1 MIPVI
6 KIIKLYTILSDFRG
20 GKVMR
25 KALKRGK
32 ILVLTT
38 LLMMA
43 ITSLCFAQDPFTK
56 LGRGVANALTG
67 WVELPKNIYKTS
79 VEDNALAG
87 VTLGLA
93 RGAGLTIVRTGA
105 GIYEIATFPFPLPE
119 NYKPI
124 LEPEYVF

>member
-1 MIPVI
+1 MNKAVI
-6 KIIKLYTILSDFRG
+6 KGSAVGVAFLL
-20 GKVMR
+20 
-25 KALKRGK
+25 L
-32 ILVLTT
+32 LTVT
-38 LLMMA
+38 
-43 ITSLCFAQDPFTK
+43 TVCYAQDAFTK

-67 WVELPKNIYKTS
+67 WVELPKNIYDTS
-79 VEDNALAG
+79 VKDNAFAG

-93 RGAGLTIVRTGA
+93 KGAGMTLVRTGA